1 MSNPTISIDSS
12 KVLTAGN
19 HFKFT
24 EPSNLVVVQK
34 YLVYTTSGKI
44 DTFQTVQLE
53 KTVLTKTLNDLT
65 PGEQYIIQLVIETA
79 SATLQSNSL
88 SFIATAVSE
97 VPVIQSVVPIDNAVI
112 VNLGFNSNNGSNLTE
127 AKFTLSDGSS
137 IFTIKKTLNNLAP
150 SQFILN
156 ENIYNYKSYELVVSV
171 KNERGYSAN
180 TQSVSFEP
188 SDIPN
193 APVLGVPVEYDGKV
207 ALSWTKPSD
216 YNEWSV
222 ESYSALVHIEYKKSS
237 VSTWETIELDVKEN
251 QLTSYD
257 IENLV
262 NGTLYEFKM
271 KYQNDNGMGVYS
283 SIKTAIPH
291 RQADHVQTHIY
302 TVEDGMI
309 SISAN
314 KTPLNGLPLK
324 HYKLNIFDSN
334 EQLVKSVIHNGVLQG
349 SNWFSF
355 QISRVTKNNMYETL
369 VEELVIGQN
378 YKFEIFALRIN

>member
-137 IFTIKKTLNNLAP
+137 IFTIKKSLNNHSP

-156 ENIYNYKSYELVVSV
+156 ENIYNYKSYELAVSV

-180 TQSVSFEP
+180 TQAVSFEP

-193 APVLGVPVEYDGKV
+193 APVLGVPVESDSKV
-207 ALSWTKPSD
+207 SLSWNKPSD
-216 YNEWSV
+216 YNEWFT
-222 ESYSALVHIEYKKSS
+222 ESYSALVHIEYK
-237 VSTWETIELDVKEN
+237 N
-251 QLTSYD
+251 
-257 IENLV
+257 NLLLL
-262 NGTLYEFKM
+262 GKL
-271 KYQNDNGMGVYS
+271 
-283 SIKTAIPH
+283 
-291 RQADHVQTHIY
+291 
-302 TVEDGMI
+302 
-309 SISAN
+309 
-314 KTPLNGLPLK
+314 LN
-324 HYKLNIFDSN
+324 
-334 EQLVKSVIHNGVLQG
+334 
-349 SNWFSF
+349 
-355 QISRVTKNNMYETL
+355 
-369 VEELVIGQN
+369 
-378 YKFEIFALRIN
+378 

>member
-1 MSNPTISIDSS
+1 MSNPTISIDTS

-97 VPVIQSVVPIDNAVI
+97 TPVIQSVVPIDNAVI

-137 IFTIKKTLNNLAP
+137 IFTIKKTLNNFAP

-156 ENIYNYKSYELVVSV
+156 ENI
-171 KNERGYSAN
+171 
-180 TQSVSFEP
+180 
-188 SDIPN
+188 
-193 APVLGVPVEYDGKV
+193 
-207 ALSWTKPSD
+207 
-216 YNEWSV
+216 
-222 ESYSALVHIEYKKSS
+222 
-237 VSTWETIELDVKEN
+237 
-251 QLTSYD
+251 
-257 IENLV
+257 
-262 NGTLYEFKM
+262 
-271 KYQNDNGMGVYS
+271 
-283 SIKTAIPH
+283 
-291 RQADHVQTHIY
+291 
-302 TVEDGMI
+302 
-309 SISAN
+309 
-314 KTPLNGLPLK
+314 
-324 HYKLNIFDSN
+324 
-334 EQLVKSVIHNGVLQG
+334 
-349 SNWFSF
+349 
-355 QISRVTKNNMYETL
+355 
-369 VEELVIGQN
+369 
-378 YKFEIFALRIN
+378 